1 MSNQVRF
8 ILAAG
13 ALLLLPACARKAPAK
28 PAVAAAAAEVQLT
41 YEQRLGKAVFQ
52 HYCLNCHGEQGAG
65 DGFNAFNIDP
75 HPRDLSDPAFQKA
88 KTDDE
93 LADTVRRGGAGVGL
107 SPFMP
112 PWGKTLSADE
122 VDQVVSYV
130 RTLNKPPDAP
140 PAQP

>member
-1 MSNQVRF
+1 MRF
-8 ILAAG
+8 RTSILGAG
-13 ALLLLPACARKAPAK
+13 LLLLTGCGHKAAPPAK
-28 PAVAAAAAEVQLT
+28 PADAAAPAPVQLT
-41 YEQRLGKAVFQ
+41 YEQRMGQGVYQ
-52 HYCLNCHGEQGAG
+52 HYCQTCHGDQGAG

-88 KTDDE
+88 KSDAE
-93 LADTVRRGGAGVGL
+93 LADTVRRGGGGVGL

-112 PWGKTLSADE
+112 PWGKTLTADE

-130 RTLNKPPDAP
+130 RTLKRAPEP